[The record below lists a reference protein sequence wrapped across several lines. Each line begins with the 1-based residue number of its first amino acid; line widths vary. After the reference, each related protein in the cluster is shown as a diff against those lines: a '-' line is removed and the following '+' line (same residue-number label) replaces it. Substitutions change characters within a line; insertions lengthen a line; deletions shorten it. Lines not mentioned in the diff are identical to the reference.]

1 MAETRRLERLTASD
15 LFLLLWDDYGW
26 SGDIGGL
33 AILDGTSL
41 LDRDGRV
48 RIEAVRRQLEPRLH
62 LVPRFRQR
70 LYRPR
75 RGLGWPLWVDA
86 PAFDLA
92 DHIRVHP
99 LAAPGDQAQLLQA
112 CQELAR
118 RRLDPSR
125 PLWELWL
132 LPGLPERR
140 VGAFLKLHHAFAD
153 GAAGV
158 AAFGALLDLTAD
170 APTPAAP
177 PWTPTP
183 IPTAGELLGDNLR
196 RRGQGLGRTLLGLA
210 HPGRTLRRARGA
222 LPAWREF
229 FAEQR
234 APRTSLNRPIGA
246 DRRLAIVR
254 GRLDLTKQ
262 IAHAHHAKVND
273 VVLAAVAGGLR
284 QLLARRGEDAQGL
297 VLRAMVPISL
307 HQEQPG
313 QAQGNQDGWMIVPL
327 PLGESDPVR
336 RLQLIAAQTQDP
348 SADRQ
353 RDLRIAPVPTRVPAR
368 LRPPAA
374 HEHQHHQ
381 RPRSAGAAVSCRSAA
396 AGAVPGGVAHGQ
408 PHPCCPRT
416 LLRRA
421 AQPHRG
427 RRPGHLPGRGGV
439 RPGRAQRPR
448 RPRAIG
454 ACAYLLS
461 RARDPARGQ
470 SKHFGLRAP
479 GASMARSRR
488 RSHRRTRRPAGQRRS
503 RRVRRSPAPSCLS
516 DCTSPSSLHSTL
528 YPPTNGPALDGHR
541 RWVVGVANEPAMVRQ
556 AR

>member
-1 MAETRRLERLTASD
+1 VMAETRRLERLTASD

-336 RLQLIAAQTQDP
+336 RLQLIAAQTAERKHKIRPQTGSGI
-348 SADRQ
+348 SASLLFQ
-353 RDLRIAPVPTRVPAR
+353 RAFLRGFAHQRLMNTSITNVPGPPVPLYLAGARLLELFPVVSLMGNLTLVVPVLSYAGQLNLTAVADQDTCPDVEVFAQGVRSALDDLARSVLVPA
-368 LRPPAA
+368 
-374 HEHQHHQ
+374 
-381 RPRSAGAAVSCRSAA
+381 S
-396 AGAVPGGVAHGQ
+396 
-408 PHPCCPRT
+408 
-416 LLRRA
+416 
-421 AQPHRG
+421 
-427 RRPGHLPGRGGV
+427 
-439 RPGRAQRPR
+439 
-448 RPRAIG
+448 
-454 ACAYLLS
+454 
-461 RARDPARGQ
+461 
-470 SKHFGLRAP
+470 
-479 GASMARSRR
+479 
-488 RSHRRTRRPAGQRRS
+488 
-503 RRVRRSPAPSCLS
+503 
-516 DCTSPSSLHSTL
+516 
-528 YPPTNGPALDGHR
+528 
-541 RWVVGVANEPAMVRQ
+541 
-556 AR
+556 